1 MTMPIWPL
9 RATLLMG
16 TSLLLTLAAESGTL
30 EAGAAKVDITPSAD
44 AALAMSGYAD
54 RKGGFMGIHDHI
66 YARAI
71 VLGDG
76 SRVAAAVTWELIGVP
91 NAVWEG
97 LSQRI
102 ARETAIPSE
111 YLLLCAVHDHSAPAP
126 FGMYGND
133 SPKSAAYTK
142 QVEDA
147 TVEVIRKARENL
159 QPAKIG
165 IETGKAY
172 VNINRREYSPDTG
185 WWLGYNPEGPSDKT
199 VTVISFDALS
209 GKPIAL
215 LINYAVHAVVMGAEN
230 YQTSGDLA
238 GATSRYV
245 ENHYRGK
252 ADDIPRGDAGPAIQ
266 RRPEETSENVVALWT
281 SGAAGD
287 QNPISLARGSDFTTV
302 ESLGK
307 ILGEGSTRGGSYPRH
322 EPGSH
327 LGQAAGDQL
336 PRQES

>member
-1 MTMPIWPL
+1 M
-9 RATLLMG
+9 RAILLMG
-16 TSLLLTLAAESGTL
+16 TSLLLTAAAESGTL

-44 AALAMSGYAD
+44 AALPMSGYAD
-54 RKGGFMGIHDHI
+54 RKQGFRGIHDHI

-76 SRVAAAVTWELIGVP
+76 SRLAALVAWGLIGVP
-91 NAVWEG
+91 DPVWAE

-102 ARETAIPSE
+102 ARETGIPSE

-147 TVEVIRKARENL
+147 TVAVIRKARENL

-185 WWLGYNPEGPSDKT
+185 WWLGYNPEGPSNKT
-199 VTVISFDALS
+199 VTVIRFDALS

-215 LINYAVHAVVMGAEN
+215 LINYAVPCGCN
-230 YQTSGDLA
+230 G
-238 GATSRYV
+238 
-245 ENHYRGK
+245 RG
-252 ADDIPRGDAGPAIQ
+252 
-266 RRPEETSENVVALWT
+266 EL
-281 SGAAGD
+281 
-287 QNPISLARGSDFTTV
+287 SD
-302 ESLGK
+302 
-307 ILGEGSTRGGSYPRH
+307 
-322 EPGSH
+322 
-327 LGQAAGDQL
+327 
-336 PRQES
+336 